1 MSFQITK
8 CNCNFTDDANVAKY
22 NFVFLNC
29 KLAAVAVVLLLPV
42 YATGTIHCTSV
53 PYSSNSTYLAYFD
66 QSHRCLSGTGQMYI
80 NFRWIPYAID
90 GSIRLIYKNV
100 NIRYLSMS
108 RSSSQH
114 YKRDQN
120 LNPLKVV
127 TFLYVGIKVSDFNM
141 SQQVLWGKCETLVQ
155 LLVELRT
162 FPLHAEY
169 TRMHQTF
176 SQIQLPYCIKSK
188 YLLD

>member
-29 KLAAVAVVLLLPV
+29 KLAAVAVVVLLPV

-53 PYSSNSTYLAYFD
+53 PCSSNSTYLAYFD
-66 QSHRCLSGTGQMYI
+66 QSLDAFQGQGRFI
-80 NFRWIPYAID
+80 LILN
-90 GSIRLIYKNV
+90 GSHMQLMVQSDLIRLIYKNI
-100 NIRYLSMS
+100 NTRYQSIL
-108 RSSSQH
+108 RSSNQQK
-114 YKRDQN
+114 KRGWK
-120 LNPLKVV
+120 PKS
-127 TFLYVGIKVSDFNM
+127 IKICYISLRRYVSDFNM
-141 SQQVLWGKCETLVQ
+141 SKQVLRGKCETLVE

-169 TRMHQTF
+169 TSMHQTF
-176 SQIQLPYCIKSK
+176 S
-188 YLLD
+188 